1 MRFLIIGDVIGKPG
15 RKLVGEKVKTIKK
28 SHNIDAVIVNGENS
42 AGGLGITPE
51 TTEELL
57 GFGIDVVTTGNH
69 VWDKKEILPYIDSQF
84 RLLRPLNYPP
94 VSQEMDRLF

>member
-1 MRFLIIGDVIGKPG
+1 LRFLIIGDVIGKPG

-57 GFGIDVVTTGNH
+57 GS
-69 VWDKKEILPYIDSQF
+69 K
-84 RLLRPLNYPP
+84 
-94 VSQEMDRLF
+94 